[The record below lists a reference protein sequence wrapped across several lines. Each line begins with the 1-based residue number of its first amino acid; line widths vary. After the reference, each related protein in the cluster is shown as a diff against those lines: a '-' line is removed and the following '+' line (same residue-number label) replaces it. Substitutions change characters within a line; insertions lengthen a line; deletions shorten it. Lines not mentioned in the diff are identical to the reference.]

1 MRHLGLLCHMGYKL
15 PWFIRRQTMLYIPTP
30 SSVKIPI
37 RPNMRHTIMS
47 ETVKYL
53 STFRQ
58 QAALIPKSVSSLPQ
72 APSRPVAVGKT
83 V

>member
-1 MRHLGLLCHMGYKL
+1 MSHGVQAPVVY
-15 PWFIRRQTMLYIPTP
+15 QTPDHALYTNAF
-30 SSVKIPI
+30 VRKIPI

-53 STFRQ
+53 STLRQ